1 MKRRT
6 SHRKWILAAPPGGR
20 ARRWGGSPCPSSSP
34 RPAAALALALT
45 GGAALA
51 SGQKAVVGR
60 GRATARPL
68 CASPAGV
75 GSFVASRLL
84 SPPPSSGRAAPVA
97 AHARHPP
104 AGPRVRARPCS
115 PSAPLRFAPG
125 CAAAGALPVA
135 LGPLRAP
142 VRSPFA
148 LLGLPAGPSVRRR
161 VPPASPRVLVASVV
175 GRSSCARGLSARW
188 RGLRGACSSPP
199 RFLGPAGLRWVLSLW
214 AWPGLPCAGQGQ
226 VERATARP

>member
-1 MKRRT
+1 MG
-6 SHRKWILAAPPGGR
+6 AAPRGGR
-20 ARRWGGSPCPSSSP
+20 ARLPAA
-34 RPAAALALALT
+34 RPARPRRRALR
-45 GGAALA
+45 LA
-51 SGQKAVVGR
+51 SGLACGGPGLASGLKAVVGR

-175 GRSSCARGLSARW
+175 GRSSCARGLSARCA
-188 RGLRGACSSPP
+188 GLGGSRSAPP
-199 RFLGPAGLRWVLSLW
+199 RAGGCPGLAGAASGSRQIKAKTSGPRCGPALT
-214 AWPGLPCAGQGQ
+214 AGAVVG
-226 VERATARP
+226 VV